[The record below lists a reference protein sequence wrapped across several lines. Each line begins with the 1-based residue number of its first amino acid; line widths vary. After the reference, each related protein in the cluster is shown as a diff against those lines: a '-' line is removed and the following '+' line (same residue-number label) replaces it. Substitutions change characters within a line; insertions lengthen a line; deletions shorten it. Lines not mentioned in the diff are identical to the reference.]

1 MLSHCVLSVKS
12 LCVKSL
18 CVKSLCVRSLCVKSH
33 CVACTLPVHDKS
45 HPSTLMSHI
54 SRLMSPSL
62 SHTETPVI
70 TYLCRMF
77 RVDMFLVLQVVSTTF
92 VSE

>member
-45 HPSTLMSHI
+45 HPI
-54 SRLMSPSL
+54 N
-62 SHTETPVI
+62 I
-70 TYLCRMF
+70 
-77 RVDMFLVLQVVSTTF
+77 DVSY
-92 VSE
+92 